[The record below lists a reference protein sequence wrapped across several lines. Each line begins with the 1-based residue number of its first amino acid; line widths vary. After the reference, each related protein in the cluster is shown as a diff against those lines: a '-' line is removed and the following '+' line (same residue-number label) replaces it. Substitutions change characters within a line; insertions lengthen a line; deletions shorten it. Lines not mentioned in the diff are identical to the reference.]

1 MRSNKTTNLAKQVK
15 YFLLFLVFESG
26 FCVTLFSQ
34 TTPVFQLVESVP
46 VETTLGVSETART
59 RQMWLEMFRSA
70 RQSID
75 MEIFYLSHKK
85 GEALQ
90 PVIDELM
97 AAAKRGVKIRIIAD
111 AKMAKTYPETLERLN
126 SLPNI
131 TVRRTDYFNRLG
143 GVLHAKYFMV
153 DGKELFL
160 GSQNMDWRALT
171 QIHEL
176 GARVRSPKL
185 ARLFGAIFRQDW
197 KIAGDD
203 NDQPVMVEME
213 FPPEVMINASN
224 PLTFPGVSGDTL
236 LLYPS
241 FSPEIL
247 LPPVLCWDETELV
260 KLINRAKKSI
270 EIQLLS
276 YKPVS
281 RGKYYP
287 VLEDA
292 LRRAAARGVRVHLIV
307 SNWNTRQP
315 GIQYL
320 RSLQALPNVEV
331 RISSIPQW
339 SGGHIPFAR
348 VEHCKFMAVDN
359 EWVWL
364 GTANWAYSYFYTSR
378 NVSLI
383 IHSAAI
389 NQMVRKIFF
398 KSWNSTYCKTL
409 DLVKKY
415 IPPDVAGRVGK

>member
-1 MRSNKTTNLAKQVK
+1 MRLDKTTNLTKHIK
-15 YFLLFLVFESG
+15 YFLLILGFGSVFG
-26 FCVTLFSQ
+26 GALFPQ

-46 VETTLGVSETART
+46 VETTLGLGETART
-59 RQMWLEMFRSA
+59 QQVWLEMIRSA
-70 RQSID
+70 QQSID

-90 PVIDELM
+90 PVIDELK
-97 AAAKRGVKIRIIAD
+97 AAAKRDVKIRIIAD
-111 AKMAKTYPETLERLN
+111 AKMARTYPKTLNRLN
-126 SLPNI
+126 RLENI
-131 TVRRTDYFNRLG
+131 TVRRIDYFNRLG
-143 GVLHAKYFMV
+143 GVLHAKYFV
-153 DGKELFL
+153 IDGKELFL
-160 GSQNMDWRALT
+160 GSQNMDWRALS

-176 GARVRSPKL
+176 GARVRSQKL

-197 KIAGDD
+197 KIA
-203 NDQPVMVEME
+203 QASSEQQMPVEMKI
-213 FPPEVMINASN
+213 PPGTMINASH
-224 PLTFPGVSGDTL
+224 PLRIPGAAGDTL

-241 FSPEIL
+241 FSPKTL
-247 LPPVLCWDETELV
+247 LPPGMCWDETELI
-260 KLINRAKKSI
+260 KLIDRAKENI

-292 LRRAAARGVRVHLIV
+292 LRRAAARGVQVHLIV

-320 RSLQALPNVEV
+320 RSLQALPNMEV
-331 RISSIPQW
+331 RISSIPRW

-378 NVSLI
+378 NASLFI
-383 IHSAAI
+383 RNTAI
-389 NQMVRKIFF
+389 NQLVRKIFF
-398 KSWNSTYCKTL
+398 KSWNSTYCETL
-409 DLVKKY
+409 DPVRKY
-415 IPPDVAGRVGK
+415 IPPDVAGSAGK